1 MSHPLA
7 RKARLRTISNIA
19 RWQIKSRLYSDA
31 VVIPWID
38 GANLTAKSG
47 MVGATGNLYFGL
59 HEFADMAFLLH
70 FLRSD
75 DLFVDVGA
83 NVGTYTVLASGAR
96 QANSICFEPDPDTL
110 LWLKKNIQNN
120 KMGDRVDVISKA
132 VGSQPGTVQFSVGL
146 DAINHVIDEKAPEEG
161 SGRSMTVTTLD
172 TELRNVHPNIIKIDV
187 EGYESEVVKGAQETF
202 AKPSL
207 RAIELETVDND
218 LITNLQN
225 HGFKEYFYDPF
236 SRTLRDRP
244 GEIISHNSLFVR
256 DLDFV
261 IDRLKNA
268 PLINA
273 MGQSF

>member
-1 MSHPLA
+1 
-7 RKARLRTISNIA
+7 
-19 RWQIKSRLYSDA
+19 
-31 VVIPWID
+31 
-38 GANLTAKSG
+38 